1 MSLNDSWDEILKTLS
16 LLENDNSE
24 PAETRNEAS
33 GLRKKFE
40 KLETTFMAIFWG
52 FILNR
57 LNVVSKK
64 LQSVEIDITVVLELY
79 DSLINLVLSQR
90 DNFDEFEKKAILRAQ
105 IKEYKT
111 TISRKKKRTIP
122 YDESRQD
129 DVQLTG
135 RNHFRINT

>member
-1 MSLNDSWDEILKTLS
+1 M
-16 LLENDNSE
+16 
-24 PAETRNEAS
+24 
-33 GLRKKFE
+33 
-40 KLETTFMAIFWG
+40 
-52 FILNR
+52 
-57 LNVVSKK
+57 
-64 LQSVEIDITVVLELY
+64 TVVLEFY
-79 DSLINLVLSQR
+79 DLLINLIFSQT

-135 RNHFRINT
+135 RNHFRINTYLTIIDKLNNELQKRREAYKYFCEPFSFINKLKI